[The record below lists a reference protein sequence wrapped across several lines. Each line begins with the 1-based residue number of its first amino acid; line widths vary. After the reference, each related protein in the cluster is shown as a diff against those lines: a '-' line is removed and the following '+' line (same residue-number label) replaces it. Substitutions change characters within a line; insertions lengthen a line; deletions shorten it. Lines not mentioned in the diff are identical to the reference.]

1 MRGTMV
7 LGLLGSI
14 GLVLAGCQKKA
25 DEPQP
30 EPSPKA
36 AARETPPAPTPP
48 PAPAPKSGT
57 ELAEAYKKCMAAW
70 DAKDEN
76 TVASCWAENASA
88 EVVDFGQ
95 PAVTGRKEI
104 IDKLNRPN
112 WTAFPDGK
120 DEPILIAVSG
130 HQLAA
135 FDRITGTNKGEL
147 HGMAATGK
155 KVTFHVAHLIDVD
168 DQGEFEHSRG
178 YGDMGNVLA
187 QLGHSPKP
195 ARAALDPG
203 WNETKVVI
211 AGDTPDERSNADA
224 AARLREAFNAH
235 DIAAMVAV
243 CTDDVAEKD
252 YGSQEAAKGKK
263 AMEQGLKAF
272 FTAFPDIKIAV
283 DKQFAAGDWVIENG
297 TLTGTNSGDMPA
309 MKMKKTGKSVAIGY
323 LEFMRFQGGKLAEVH
338 RFYNGM
344 AFAQQLGMIPEGK
357 AGEGGSG
364 KKAAKTK

>member
-57 ELAEAYKKCMAAW
+57 ELAEAYTKCMTAW
-70 DAKDEN
+70 NAKDEN

-120 DEPILIAVSG
+120 YRV
-130 HQLAA
+130 
-135 FDRITGTNKGEL
+135 
-147 HGMAATGK
+147 
-155 KVTFHVAHLIDVD
+155 
-168 DQGEFEHSRG
+168 
-178 YGDMGNVLA
+178 
-187 QLGHSPKP
+187 
-195 ARAALDPG
+195 RA
-203 WNETKVVI
+203 E
-211 AGDTPDERSNADA
+211 
-224 AARLREAFNAH
+224 
-235 DIAAMVAV
+235 
-243 CTDDVAEKD
+243 
-252 YGSQEAAKGKK
+252 
-263 AMEQGLKAF
+263 
-272 FTAFPDIKIAV
+272 
-283 DKQFAAGDWVIENG
+283 
-297 TLTGTNSGDMPA
+297 LTGNWGESMVQIRVGYRRIEPLAWYVVLTPERHLE
-309 MKMKKTGKSVAIGY
+309 SVSFDVVY
-323 LEFMRFQGGKLAEVH
+323 EPWHWR
-338 RFYNGM
+338 
-344 AFAQQLGMIPEGK
+344 P
-357 AGEGGSG
+357 
-364 KKAAKTK
+364 